1 MCSRFG
7 QPSVTRRSLKSAM
20 NFSMSGI
27 CSGKIRAWKEILPSG
42 FRPAPGRFP
51 PRLFLVSFMAAI
63 LAAASFDFNE
73 IIKAQNT
80 VSAGLTD
87 TLYTPAKSNIIKPRG
102 VFVPH
107 GTFYGK
113 RDRTLISN
121 PRAFSGPETPIST
134 CVRPIKTR
142 HIAFMSEVFA

>member
-1 MCSRFG
+1 
-7 QPSVTRRSLKSAM
+7 
-20 NFSMSGI
+20 
-27 CSGKIRAWKEILPSG
+27 
-42 FRPAPGRFP
+42 
-51 PRLFLVSFMAAI
+51 MAAS
-63 LAAASFDFNE
+63 LAAGSFDFKE
-73 IIKAQNT
+73 IIKAPNP
-80 VSAGLTD
+80 AFGGLTD

-113 RDRTLISN
+113 QARTPISN
-121 PRAFSGPETPIST
+121 PRAFFDPETPMST